1 MSPLD
6 LLIARV
12 THRRD
17 SILRQMRQMDEDA
30 EESGVG
36 DTGGYMLLEV
46 RLVEVR
52 RHLGELRK
60 LRRTTGILL

>member
-12 THRRD
+12 TRRRD
-17 SILRQMRQMDEDA
+17 SILRQMRRMDEDA
-30 EESGVG
+30 EENGVG

-52 RHLGELRK
+52 RHLAELRK
-60 LRRTTGILL
+60 LRRTGIFP

>member
-12 THRRD
+12 TRRRD

-46 RLVEVR
+46 RLV
-52 RHLGELRK
+52 
-60 LRRTTGILL
+60 

>member
-12 THRRD
+12 TKRRD
-17 SILRQMRQMDEDA
+17 NILRQMRQMDDDA

-36 DTGGYMLLEV
+36 DTGGYLILEV

-52 RHLGELRK
+52 RHLAELRK
-60 LRRTTGILL
+60 LRRTTGILP

>member
-12 THRRD
+12 TRRRD
-17 SILRQMRQMDEDA
+17 SILRQMRQMDDDA

-36 DTGGYMLLEV
+36 DTGGHLIPEV
-46 RLVEVR
+46 RLVDGR
-52 RHLGELRK
+52 RHLAELRK

>member
-12 THRRD
+12 SRRRD

-30 EESGVG
+30 EENGVG

-46 RLVEVR
+46 RLV
-52 RHLGELRK
+52 
-60 LRRTTGILL
+60 